1 MSAFFSRST
10 EVKIAWAAATSMT
23 VLEPILKDGRTG
35 LDGPRKIVD
44 WGEKRREDATQDRN
58 KRTHQKENHELTAWL
73 QSNQV
78 IRLIIWLPWFD
89 LIWFWFELG
98 LIWFDYYFD

>member
-1 MSAFFSRST
+1 LVRSSPELLPENDAQPFS
-10 EVKIAWAAATSMT
+10 
-23 VLEPILKDGRTG
+23 
-35 LDGPRKIVD
+35 
-44 WGEKRREDATQDRN
+44 
-58 KRTHQKENHELTAWL
+58 AWL

-98 LIWFDYYFD
+98 LIWLDYYFD